1 MSPLIAD
8 KPLLGP
14 LLGLNA
20 WTFAME
26 ALLYI
31 RRTPALSKYNIS
43 FDPAIVKK
51 EKAEKLPASVQWPA
65 DNFNNLL
72 EQPTQFYAVLLGLTA
87 LGVKDKITVRM
98 AWGYVGLRFIYS
110 MVHVTTNNVLV
121 RFPVFAASSLVLVG
135 LTAKAGWEL
144 LF

>member
-14 LLGLNA
+14 LLSLNA

-98 AWGYVGLRFIYS
+98 AWGYVGLRFIHS